1 MFAASQ
7 VVCDQAIFTSI
18 RTPTGQGYRIVASSP
33 GVRADEKAD
42 ITARS
47 PSHGSLYENEPEPVG
62 LLSCRLSSGRFCV
75 GYVCHAGVEH
85 TGRGGQR
92 VYTHMALLDQAGYRS
107 FGSNP
112 VAVHSAIGSLIR
124 QTGPLLKPPPH
135 LQPLAL
141 LPGPCDLTPPESA
154 EWICA
159 PAAMLLEHR
168 CLVLTGTREP
178 LTLLNWTML
187 SLPRSLRESVNVSI
201 NLRFSPS
208 RGMHLVLLQGG
219 DPQLSRQ
226 LAGQQIPAWACNAAP
241 PAIPHPFQAWFRLL
255 GRWWRE
261 GRLEDIAR
269 LTSETCTDSTADTLA
284 RVAAI
289 CEDADLL
296 NNAGAEML
304 DEITGRHALGSSRG
318 PAEHTLIQQLH
329 SRAEQ
334 VRANL
339 PQTAEAS

>member
-1 MFAASQ
+1 MSAASQ

-47 PSHGSLYENEPEPVG
+47 PSHGGLYENEPEPVG

-269 LTSETCTDSTADTLA
+269 LTSETCTDSTAEALG
-284 RVAAI
+284 RVADI
-289 CEDADLL
+289 CEDADRL
-296 NNAGAEML
+296 NVADPDALN
-304 DEITGRHALGSSRG
+304 EITRRYALAEGRS
-318 PAEHTLIQQLH
+318 PAEQTLIRQLR
-329 SRAEQ
+329 SRTEQ
-334 VRANL
+334 LQASL
-339 PQTAEAS
+339 HQTAEAM